1 MKDDGESLVG
11 AVHRV
16 VGHLLAFQQGSGG
29 LADVRVQVQVKVQA
43 VARAARAAVDD
54 RAVFA
59 APADS
64 FLDSQLLAAGAGAI
78 AREGAEKK

>member
-1 MKDDGESLVG
+1 M
-11 AVHRV
+11 
-16 VGHLLAFQQGSGG
+16 VGHLHKGLLAYQQGSE

-43 VARAARAAVDD
+43 VARAARAAADD

-64 FLDSQLLAAGAGAI
+64 FLNIQLLAAGAGAI